1 MLISE
6 IEINVRFSETDAM
19 GVVWHGNY
27 LKFFEDGREAFGE
40 EYGIPYLAVYD
51 NGFFIP
57 IVKTEIDY
65 KSSVKFGQRIKII
78 TRFIPSRAA
87 KIVFEYEV
95 VNMNT
100 GELAAKGKTIQVFT
114 SREDGI
120 LQLLIP
126 DFYADWLKKYNLT
139 E

>member
-51 NGFFIP
+51 KGFFIP

-65 KSSVKFGQRIKII
+65 KSSVMFGQRIKII

>member
-1 MLISE
+1 MLTSE
-6 IEINVRFSETDAM
+6 IEIKVRFSETDAM

-40 EYGIPYLAVYD
+40 EFGIPYLDVY
-51 NGFFIP
+51 NKGFFIP

-65 KSSVKFGQRIKII
+65 KASVRFGQSVKIR

-95 VNMNT
+95 MNANT
-100 GELAAKGKTIQVFT
+100 GELAAKGKTVQVFT
-114 SREDGI
+114 SRDDGT

-126 DFYADWLKKYNLT
+126 DFYAEWLKNYNLI